1 MGTHP
6 IFESDFD
13 CLTEMGA
20 IGIFEFGTERHEIQL
35 NVIAQRQANVRVRN
49 RVRTWVGTFQPV
61 YIEQLTRKTGAFRS
75 FVEFCQLLKGAIQ
88 AQSASVSLELLTP
101 ADLDALRVNKGRQ
114 QTTTVS
120 NGQDSRRYLLLVVN
134 DPTFNT
140 RVHYPLSLSEEIQ
153 PIVQQH
159 VPQPPSAPQSA
170 SQDSVEIQ
178 TIVRQLQ
185 EEIRRLQH
193 PDANGIG
200 GVTFREK
207 FEEMVL
213 LNSQLKR
220 ELDEANKTIS
230 NAKSVKMNKQMKK
243 MVDHMEKALSDEKTR
258 SRRQINEQKQT
269 IRTLEK
275 ELTQTRTESKHLEIR
290 NRALTTELATYKRA
304 KRPGRS
310 TSREHHPQPRVSAL
324 RRTVSSRGTS
334 SERQSTQRRQGPPAY
349 SRPTSSSRT
358 RSRDPSPAGSIRS
371 VASSC
376 GSMRSC
382 SSRASSTRSARS
394 TASRGSRGPRFD
406 PTAYVRAKKMK
417 EDEALSRL
425 KGHVPKKQQQQ
436 TLRHSRNTTKSSRSN
451 NVRASTPVMT
461 SDDESDFDLHNK
473 YGLKAG
479 GDSGSK
485 EEPGVDDSLIHQGSF
500 NINEID
506 ARLSAL
512 QQYMDDLIV
521 N

>member
-49 RVRTWVGTFQPV
+49 QVRTWVGTFQPV

-101 ADLDALRVNKGRQ
+101 ADLGALRVNKG
-114 QTTTVS
+114 
-120 NGQDSRRYLLLVVN
+120 GQDSRRYLLLVVN

-140 RVHYPLSLSEEIQ
+140 RVHHPLSLSEEIQ

-193 PDANGIG
+193 PDANGSG

-220 ELDEANKTIS
+220 ELDEANKTIT

-310 TSREHHPQPRVSAL
+310 TSREHRPQPRVSAL

-425 KGHVPKKQQQQ
+425 KGHVPK
-436 TLRHSRNTTKSSRSN
+436 NSN
-451 NVRASTPVMT
+451 NRLCDIP
-461 SDDESDFDLHNK
+461 EIQPNLH
-473 YGLKAG
+473 AATMC
-479 GDSGSK
+479 
-485 EEPGVDDSLIHQGSF
+485 
-500 NINEID
+500 
-506 ARLSAL
+506 AR
-512 QQYMDDLIV
+512 QHR
-521 N
+521 